1 MPAQP
6 SERDREMAQG
16 LAAADPG
23 CRRALHTIAQ
33 LIAFA
38 RAEGR
43 REGLRR
49 AAEIMKGLSLPGGT
63 ERDQVIRRIGY
74 QDAVREGLAAILA
87 EAEGAK

>member
-23 CRRALHTIAQ
+23 CRRALQTVAQ

-43 REGLRR
+43 REGLLEGLRKAAGLIDLGVRMDR
-49 AAEIMKGLSLPGGT
+49 AAELP
-63 ERDQVIRRIGY
+63 EQIGF
-74 QDAVREGLAAILA
+74 LIA
-87 EAEGAK
+87 EAEAPHA